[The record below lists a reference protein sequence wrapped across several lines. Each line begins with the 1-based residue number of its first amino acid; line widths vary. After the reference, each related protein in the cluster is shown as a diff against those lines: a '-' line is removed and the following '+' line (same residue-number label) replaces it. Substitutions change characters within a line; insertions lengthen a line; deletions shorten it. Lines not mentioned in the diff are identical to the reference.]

1 MVGDLKGRWEL
12 LVGIMLTLYTPSAA
26 ASQIADVC
34 SNFHTAGI
42 LNGSSLHVQFLLYTS
57 HSPGC
62 GQVIQVNGNNTLG
75 TSHFN
80 ASLGT
85 KIIIH
90 GFRVF
95 GTKPTWMDT
104 MIKALLDA
112 EDVNVLAVDW
122 VQGST
127 AKYHHAVENVPKLSL
142 EVAVLINSL
151 LDAGATEK
159 SLHFIGASLGAHVAG
174 HVGQLFGGR
183 LGRITGL
190 DPAGLKFTEASP
202 EERLDPGDA
211 VFVEVLHTDT
221 NKFGIQIPVGHVD
234 YYING
239 GRDQPGCPYNLYKY
253 MICDHARSVSIYIN
267 AVLGL
272 CSYIGYPCPSYDKFR
287 TGECVTCTNPLL
299 PSCPLI
305 GQEQM
310 ALTSGNNTL
319 LSEVQLFMMTTP
331 SDPYCAHHVLL
342 EFTLTEYKNIS
353 TNINIQL
360 RSDTYSTRTIINIP
374 RSEDQGKTMVALE
387 GPLCQVH
394 TVVIWVPTSF
404 SSLWKQKP
412 DVSGRLCVSELPMSD
427 RNEMVCLPKTL
438 TLRGNSREA
447 EKLATK
453 CN

>member
-1 MVGDLKGRWEL
+1 MAGDLKGRWEL
-12 LVGIMLTLYTPSAA
+12 LVGIMLTLYTPYA

-42 LNGSSLHVQFLLYTS
+42 FRGGSLHVQFLLYTS
-57 HSPGC
+57 HSRDC
-62 GQVIQVNGNNTLG
+62 GQVIQVNGHNTLE

-90 GFRVF
+90 GFRVL
-95 GTKPTWMDT
+95 GTKPSWIDT
-104 MIKALLDA
+104 LIDALLDV

-122 VQGST
+122 VHGST
-127 AKYHHAVENVPKLSL
+127 AKYQNAVENVPKLSL

-159 SLHFIGASLGAHVAG
+159 SVHLIGASLGAHVAG

-190 DPAGLKFTEASP
+190 DPAGFRFTEASP

-211 VFVEVLHTDT
+211 VFVEVIHTDT
-221 NKFGIQIPVGHVD
+221 DTFGIRIPVGHVD
-234 YYING
+234 FYING
-239 GRDQPGCPYNLYKY
+239 GIDQPGCPYNLYKY
-253 MICDHARSVSIYIN
+253 MICDHMRSVSIYIN

-272 CSYIGYPCPSYDKFR
+272 CSYIGYPCPSYDKFH
-287 TGECVTCTNPLL
+287 TGECVTCTNSLL

-305 GQEQM
+305 GQEQI

-319 LSEVQLFMMTTP
+319 LSEARLFMMTTP
-331 SDPYCAHHVLL
+331 RNPYCAHHVLL
-342 EFTLTEYKNIS
+342 EFTLTESKNIS

-360 RSDTYSTRTIINIP
+360 RSDTYSTRTSINIP
-374 RSEDQGKTMVALE
+374 RYKDQGKTVVALE

-394 TVVIWVPTSF
+394 TVVIWVPTTF
-404 SSLWKQKP
+404 SSLWRKKP

-438 TLRGNSREA
+438 TLKGNSRKME
-447 EKLATK
+447 ELATK
-453 CN
+453 CK